1 MSQKKSLEK
10 TDKRSANPTTPS
22 DGLSSSVWLPALI
35 SSVGLLLA
43 FPPLNFFP
51 AAWIAP
57 MGWLS
62 LCQRKEPLGRKGYW
76 VLWLSGCLFWLVSLH
91 SIRLA
96 FWALYAGW
104 IALGLYLAICVPLF
118 VAATRMMMYR
128 WHVPLI
134 LAAPVA
140 WAGLEWIRSF
150 LFTGYA
156 ANTLAHSQAFQPIL
170 IQTADHL
177 GTGGLS
183 FLIMTFAACLE
194 TARNNWRVGNRR
206 MLWVN
211 ISTACILLVGTLGYG
226 AWRLRQADQLAA
238 ENPVLLRCVLLQ
250 ENTPS
255 IFEMNP
261 NLDAYYQRA
270 QSAWVSY
277 ADLCRKAAANWSNI
291 DLVVWPESTFTATT
305 PWTQWELDDAPLPKS
320 LEQELQTYQMTRT
333 HLEES
338 IEKLQQNFQM
348 KVRLALLAAQGLESW
363 AQLPVESGPELLVG
377 CDHVRYTPDQVRR
390 SNSAVWIRSDGTIAD
405 IYHKMHLVVFGEYI
419 PLRPVLGWLET
430 WFSFAG
436 TQPGSQPKA
445 IQVADVHLAPN
456 ICFESMVPS
465 LIRWQIQ
472 QLKRQGKDPEVLV
485 NLTNDSWFKGTS
497 MLDHHLA
504 SSILCSVEN
513 RRPMLVAANT
523 GITAEIDGSGRLLQ
537 STPRFAAQAILAQPR
552 RDGRWSMV
560 QSFGYPLSWLCAAAT
575 VLAMVVPRR

>member
-1 MSQKKSLEK
+1 MNLRQNLQKSG
-10 TDKRSANPTTPS
+10 KRSADPATSS
-22 DGLSSSVWLPALI
+22 DGVRSTVWLPALI
-35 SSVGLLLA
+35 SSIGLLLA
-43 FPPLNFFP
+43 FPPLNLFP
-51 AAWIAP
+51 VAWIAP

-62 LCQRKEPLGRKGYW
+62 LCQRPAPLGRKAYW
-76 VLWLSGCLFWLVSLH
+76 TLWLSGCLFWLVSLH

-104 IALGLYLAICVPLF
+104 LALALYLAIYVPLF
-118 VAATRMMMYR
+118 VAATRLMVHR
-128 WHVPLI
+128 WHIPLI
-134 LAAPVA
+134 LSAPVA
-140 WAGLEWIRSF
+140 WTGLEWIRSY

-183 FLIMTFAACLE
+183 FLIMMFAACLE
-194 TARNNWRVGNRR
+194 TARNHWIAGN
-206 MLWVN
+206 
-211 ISTACILLVGTLGYG
+211 STKLGTAGTAACILLGGMLGYG

-270 QSAWVSY
+270 QSAWTSY
-277 ADLCRKAAANWSNI
+277 ANLSRKAAADWSDI

-305 PWTQWELDDAPLPKS
+305 PWTQWDMDDEPLPKS
-320 LEQELQTYQMTRT
+320 LENDLQTYQMTRAG
-333 HLEES
+333 LQQS
-338 IEKLQQNFQM
+338 IEQAQQHFQM
-348 KVRLALLAAQGLESW
+348 KARLALLAARGMDSW
-363 AQLPVESGPELLVG
+363 AQLPAEPGPELLVG
-377 CDHVRYTPDQVRR
+377 CDHVRYAPDRVHRY
-390 SNSAVWIRSDGTIAD
+390 NSAVWIRSDGTVSD

-419 PLRPVLGWLET
+419 PLRPLLGWLET

-445 IQVADVHLAPN
+445 MEVADVHLAPN
-456 ICFESMVPS
+456 ICFESMVPP

-472 QLKRQGKDPEVLV
+472 QLKRQGTNPQVLI

-537 STPRFAAQAILAQPR
+537 GTQRFAAQALLTQPR

-560 QSFGYPLSWLCAAAT
+560 QALGYPLSWLCAIT
-575 VLAMVVPRR
+575 TFFVFVIPKR